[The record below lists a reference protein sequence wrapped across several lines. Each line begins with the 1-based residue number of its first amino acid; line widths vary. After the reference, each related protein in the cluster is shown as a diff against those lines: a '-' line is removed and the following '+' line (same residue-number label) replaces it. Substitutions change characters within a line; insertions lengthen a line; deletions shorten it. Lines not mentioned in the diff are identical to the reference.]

1 MHWLML
7 KFDFYVIGVI
17 DVHLKNVVHNTI
29 EIKNKNKSMQK
40 TQHTHTH
47 YTFGVCLVNQP
58 DRYIERSRTFDI
70 VASASVNA

>member
-40 TQHTHTH
+40 NPTYTHTLH
-47 YTFGVCLVNQP
+47 IWRLLSEP
-58 DRYIERSRTFDI
+58 AR
-70 VASASVNA
+70 